1 VLTCFQNKTLRRQSA
16 DVRQR
21 CMNAKQSVKQVQ
33 QHLEQQ
39 SRNKALKQSN
49 LISFV
54 SSVCVSASSV
64 DVV

>member
-1 VLTCFQNKTLRRQSA
+1 
-16 DVRQR
+16 
-21 CMNAKQSVKQVQ
+21 MNAKQSVKQVQ